1 MRPVHMT
8 NDAPIAKDELRI
20 SVEAGDDYHASPRV
34 AAALQE
40 LANALEEV
48 DSGDDVAGFA
58 DVNFQPGFSMFYV
71 GKVDFSY
78 TENDSKGKK
87 KGNGE
92 YSWKVEKGV

>member
-1 MRPVHMT
+1 MT

-40 LANALEEV
+40 LATALEEAE
-48 DSGDDVAGFA
+48 SDDVAGFA

-71 GKVDFSY
+71 GKVDISY

-87 KGNGE
+87 KGNVE
-92 YSWKVEKGV
+92 YSWQVEKGF